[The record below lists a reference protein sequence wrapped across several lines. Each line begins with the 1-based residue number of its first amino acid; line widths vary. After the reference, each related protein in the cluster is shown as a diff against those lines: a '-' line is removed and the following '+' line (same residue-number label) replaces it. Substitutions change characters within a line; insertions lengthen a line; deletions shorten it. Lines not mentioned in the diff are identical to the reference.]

1 MLIVRP
7 IRNIRNHE
15 QQAAARTIKVQPL
28 TTTRVNLLIED
39 SIGIGTASFTFV

>member
-15 QQAAARTIKVQPL
+15 QQHASDSENDQGPTPDNHPRKPL
-28 TTTRVNLLIED
+28 D
-39 SIGIGTASFTFV
+39 